1 MTANEIIKGLECCSS
16 ITVLCRKCPFENDP
30 TNCRKNMMYAALAL
44 LKEQVAELE
53 KARAKTCEGEVA
65 AAAVFDTVNRPAHYV
80 GNGVECIE
88 VMIQTQGKE
97 AVKAF
102 CICNAF
108 KYLFRH
114 EKKNGLEDIKKAAWY
129 LNKYI
134 ELEGQK

>member
-1 MTANEIIKGLECCSS
+1 MTANEIIKAFECCLNDG
-16 ITVLCRKCPFENDP
+16 TCENCPYKSKGVVCGSHMRNDV
-30 TNCRKNMMYAALAL
+30 LAL
-44 LKEQVAELE
+44 LKEQAAELE
-53 KARAKTCEGEVA
+53 KARAKTCEGETASA
-65 AAAVFDTVNRPAHYV
+65 AAFDAVNRPAHYTE
-80 GNGVECIE
+80 GGVECID

-114 EKKNGLEDIKKAAWY
+114 GKKNGLEDIKKAAWY